1 MEKLI
6 SEFSIGL
13 FFWQTI
19 LFVGLIFLLRKFA
32 WKPILS
38 AVNERE
44 EKIRG
49 ALKAAEEAE
58 KKMQALNSQSEALL
72 KQAREE
78 RDQILKEAREA
89 RETIISEAKAKASA
103 EAEKIITQAHESIK
117 NEKMAAIIELKNQV
131 AVLSIEIAEKIL
143 KEKLSNDDKQKAL
156 IENLLKEEV
165 NLN

>member
-13 FFWQTI
+13 FFWQTV
-19 LFVGLIFLLRKFA
+19 LFVGLIFLLKKFA
-32 WKPILS
+32 WKPILN

-44 EKIRG
+44 EKIQS

-58 KKMQALNSQSEALL
+58 KKMQALNNESEALL

-78 RDQILKEAREA
+78 RDQILKEARAA
-89 RETIISEAKAKASA
+89 RETIIAEAKAKATA
-103 EAEKIITQAHESIK
+103 EADKIIAQSRETIN
-117 NEKMAAIIELKNQV
+117 NEKMAAITELKNQV

-143 KEKLSNDDKQKAL
+143 KEQMSGDTKQKAMV
-156 IENLLKEEV
+156 ENLLKEV